1 MITILISTEEYDLVS
16 LRSTV
21 RRRFGGKPVKVMGR
35 GGGGGVNLFSFKLGQ
50 LTKEIGDKIEMGRNL
65 QKHGVSFMSFSC
77 KSTFLYGNNGFLSF

>member
-35 GGGGGVNLFSFKLGQ
+35 GGGRGELVF
-50 LTKEIGDKIEMGRNL
+50 L
-65 QKHGVSFMSFSC
+65 QARPTHQRDRG
-77 KSTFLYGNNGFLSF
+77 